1 MLLLRACARGAS
13 VMRGAALGGT
23 AGTWVSPAA
32 AAATALPALR
42 RALAPQP
49 ALAPRLLR
57 RGVTPA
63 EIAFAAL
70 DAAPLAGL
78 DEDL

>member
-1 MLLLRACARGAS
+1 M
-13 VMRGAALGGT
+13 
-23 AGTWVSPAA
+23 
-32 AAATALPALR
+32 
-42 RALAPQP
+42 APQP
-49 ALAPRLLR
+49 ALAPQLLR

-63 EIAFAAL
+63 DSAFAAV